1 MKIIKFENDDDGQKE
16 WLKFRVGKIG
26 GSGLKDIIV
35 FKGEGEKIMFYQLI
49 ADRLA
54 IPKDSEDARDRG
66 HRLEVEAIEELE
78 KKIDKVFIKDLHI
91 WQREDNE
98 SIMVSPD
105 GYSEDEKEAV
115 EVKCLNTAEH
125 IEALITGKYPVKYK
139 YQVLQYF
146 IVNDNLKKLYFVM
159 YEPRLIVQQHI
170 YFEINREDLES
181 DIEKYLE
188 YEKEKLEKVNYWVEK
203 LSF

>member
-1 MKIIKFENDDDGQKE
+1 MKIVKFENNDDGQKE
-16 WLKFRVGKIG
+16 WAQYRIGRIG

-35 FKGEGEKIMFYQLI
+35 FRGEGEKKAFYQLI

-54 IPKDSEDARDRG
+54 IPKDDENAMDRG

-91 WQREDNE
+91 WEREDNN
-98 SIMVSPD
+98 SITVSPD
-105 GYSEDEKEAV
+105 GYSSDLKEAV

-125 IEALITGKYPVKYK
+125 IESLITGEYPSQYR

-146 IVNDNLKKLYFVM
+146 IVNDKLEKLYFVM
-159 YEPRLIVQQHI
+159 YEPRLRVHQFQ
-170 YFEINREDLES
+170 YFEVYRKDLEE
-181 DIEKYLE
+181 DIIKYLE
-188 YEKEKLEKVNYWVEK
+188 YQKEKLKKVNYWVEK

>member
-1 MKIIKFENDDDGQKE
+1 MKIIKFENNDEGQKE
-16 WLKFRVGKIG
+16 WAQHRIGKIG

-35 FKGEGEKIMFYQLI
+35 FKGQGEKKAFYQLI

-54 IPKDSEDARDRG
+54 IPKDDENVMDRG
-66 HRLEVEAIEELE
+66 HRLEAEAIEELE
-78 KKIDKVFIKDLHI
+78 KRLNKYFIKDLHI
-91 WQREDNE
+91 WEREDNN

-125 IEALITGKYPVKYK
+125 IESLITGEYPSQYR

-146 IVNDNLKKLYFVM
+146 IVNDNLEKLYFVM
-159 YEPRLIVQQHI
+159 YEPRLIVNQFQ
-170 YFEINREDLES
+170 YFEIYRKDLEE

-188 YEKEKLEKVNYWVEK
+188 YQKEKLEKVNYLVEK